1 MTIRLLKTLIAV
13 ADHGTFSAAA
23 DAVFVTHAA
32 VSQQMKALEEE
43 WQIALFDRTHR
54 TPVLTPAGRAIVT
67 RAREIVRAYETLV
80 PSVLGDEGLRGRLT
94 LGVLPTILTGLVP
107 CAIAAIR
114 AKFPELHIGV
124 VPGQTHEHLTE
135 LERGRLDA
143 AIITKPHVVPPNLTW
158 HPVAEEPM
166 ELLTSVEVSSDDPEE
181 ILSTNP
187 FIRFSRRAVVS
198 SMIDHWLQEKN
209 IVVHDTMELE
219 NLESISG
226 MVYADLGVSIVPSRC
241 FQPPNPLPLRHISLG
256 SDAPV
261 RQLGLAAQA
270 NTVKLRILEE
280 VHHQLLQAVRA
291 GRFGP
296 DLPAAAGAG

>member
-1 MTIRLLKTLIAV
+1 MLKSLIAV

-32 VSQQMKALEEE
+32 ISQQMKALEEE
-43 WQIALFDRTHR
+43 WRVRLFDRSRR
-54 TPVLTPAGRAIVT
+54 TPELTPAGRAIVA
-67 RAREIVRAYETLV
+67 RAREVVASYDTLV

-107 CAIAAIR
+107 FAIAAIR
-114 AKFPELHIGV
+114 SQFPELHIGV

-143 AIITKPHVVPPNLTW
+143 AIITKPHVVPHNLTW

-166 ELLTSVEVSSDDPEE
+166 ELLTSNNVVSTDPEE
-181 ILSTNP
+181 ILATNP

-198 SMIDHWLQEKN
+198 GMIDHWLQEKS
-209 IVVHDTMELE
+209 IEVHDTMELE

-241 FQPPNPLPLRHISLG
+241 FRPPNPLPLRHVSLG
-256 SDAPV
+256 PDAPV
-261 RQLGLAAQA
+261 RQLGLAAQQ

-280 VHHQLLQAVRA
+280 IHRQLLRAVSV
-291 GRFGP
+291 GQFTHGIMSK
-296 DLPAAAGAG
+296 AGA